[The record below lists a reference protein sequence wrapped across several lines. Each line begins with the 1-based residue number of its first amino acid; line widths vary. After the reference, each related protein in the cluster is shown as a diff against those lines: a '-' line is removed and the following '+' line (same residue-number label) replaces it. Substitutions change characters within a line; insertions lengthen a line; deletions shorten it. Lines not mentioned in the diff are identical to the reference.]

1 MIAPGMLKN
10 FLLLVAILVTMFVV
24 SAPAAQGAD
33 TSTQPNIILIMTDDQ
48 GYWDT
53 GVTGNPHID
62 TPHMDRLATTG
73 MQFQRYYVAPVC
85 SLTRAGVM
93 TGRYSLRTGLYNTR
107 FGGDTLG
114 IKEITVAQLMKKGG
128 YQTGLFGKWH
138 LGQYRGYQPQERG
151 FDEFF
156 GHYHGH
162 IERYD
167 FPDQVFHNGK
177 PVEARGYVSDVFT
190 DAAMDFVEATARKG
204 KKPFFCML
212 NFNAPHS
219 PWVLDTSHFGQPE
232 GDKLLAKYLERGL
245 PLREARIY
253 GMVERVDTN
262 IGRVL
267 KRIEDLGIEKETL
280 VMFMS
285 DNGGVSKFWKGDM
298 RGNKAQ
304 PYEGGVR
311 SPLFARWPGVIK
323 AGSVVQAQVSHID
336 LVPTFCQLAGVELPA
351 DRKIDGKSFVSILR
365 SGKGETHQRYVYHTW
380 DRYFPNPD
388 KRWGVSDQR
397 WKLVTL
403 TPKDAKPDPARWQ
416 LFDLQS
422 DPGEQTNLA
431 KEHPEVVSRLRKA
444 FTDWF
449 ADVTKG
455 VEYRPIAIPVGHPE
469 EDRTTIQPSWATWTG
484 KQVNYTFDG
493 YDWDTIDGWR
503 ELGEKATWRL
513 NVLQPG
519 RYIIHL
525 RYGCRPLD
533 AGGVLRISCGQSS
546 FDYKIRATTTAD
558 QFERFKAGELVLEK
572 GKSLLK
578 AEVVSAPGRE
588 LMRLNQVYLKRID
601 P

>member
-1 MIAPGMLKN
+1 
-10 FLLLVAILVTMFVV
+10 
-24 SAPAAQGAD
+24 
-33 TSTQPNIILIMTDDQ
+33 
-48 GYWDT
+48 
-53 GVTGNPHID
+53 
-62 TPHMDRLATTG
+62 
-73 MQFQRYYVAPVC
+73 
-85 SLTRAGVM
+85 GVM
-93 TGRYSLRTGLYNTR
+93 TGRYYLRTGLYNTR

-114 IKEITVAQLMKKGG
+114 KSEVTIAQLMKKGG
-128 YQTGLFGKWH
+128 YRTGLFGKWH

-162 IERYD
+162 IERYQ

-190 DAAMDFVEATARKG
+190 DAAMDFVEASARKA
-204 KKPFFCML
+204 KRPFFCML

-219 PWVLDTSHFGQPE
+219 PWLLDTSHFGQPE

-253 GMVERVDTN
+253 SLIERVDVN
-262 IGRVL
+262 IGRLL
-267 KRIEDLGIEKETL
+267 KHIKDLGIEKETL

-298 RGNKAQ
+298 KGNKGQ

-323 AGSVVQAQVSHID
+323 PGGVVQGQVSHVD
-336 LVPTFCQLAGVELPA
+336 LLPTCCELAGVDLPA
-351 DRKIDGKSFVSILR
+351 DRKIDGQSFVSILR
-365 SGKGETHQRYVYHTW
+365 SGKGETHHRYVYHTW

-397 WKLVTL
+397 WKLATL

-449 ADVTKG
+449 EDVTKG

-469 EDRTTIQPSWATWTG
+469 EDRVTIQPSWATWTG

-503 ELGEKATWRL
+503 EPGEKATWRL

-519 RYIIHL
+519 PYIIQL

-546 FDYKIRATTTAD
+546 FDYTVRATTTAD
-558 QFERFKAGELVLEK
+558 QFERFRAGELVLKK
-572 GKSLLK
+572 GEAVLR
-578 AEVVSAPGRE
+578 AEVVSSPGRE